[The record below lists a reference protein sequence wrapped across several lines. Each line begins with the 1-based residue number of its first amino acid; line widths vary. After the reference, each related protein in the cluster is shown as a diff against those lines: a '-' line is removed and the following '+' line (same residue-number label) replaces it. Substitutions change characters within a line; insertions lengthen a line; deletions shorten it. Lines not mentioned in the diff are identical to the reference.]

1 MTTPSSAGEGA
12 FPPPPGWANQ
22 NPPLPTRS
30 KVIALVALVVMAGL
44 LFAFCDDPLAIPTT
58 NEQVVRQDLVA
69 LRPAGA
75 AVVKRPNSN
84 PFDCKDGPAA
94 AWMTLR
100 FRGDRDHAEL
110 EMRRVAS
117 RAGWLMDTE
126 AVTRQ
131 QGADLGSFYRPR
143 RTAGAPSFFV
153 DFTVHGSFTDARV
166 ETVGQLGQECG
177 VD

>member
-1 MTTPSSAGEGA
+1 MRTPPTTGERPVPT
-12 FPPPPGWANQ
+12 PPVWTNQ
-22 NPPLPTRS
+22 NRHPARR

-44 LFAFCDDPLAIPTT
+44 FLAFWDDPLAIPTT
-58 NEQVVRQDLVA
+58 SEKAVRQDLAA

-75 AVVKRPNSN
+75 AVVKRPDSH

-110 EMRRVAS
+110 ELRRVAS
-117 RAGWLMDTE
+117 LAGWLVDSHTE
-126 AVTRQ
+126 TRE

-153 DFTVHGSFTDARV
+153 DFTVRGSFTDARV
-166 ETVGQLGQECG
+166 ETVGQLGQKCG